1 MNLKEAFRYQNRIQ
15 AFMDEVQC
23 ILANDSNIT
32 KVENTNLRHKVMA
45 DAMDETVR
53 VAPDSEYHAQITKLT
68 EFLLWLLAEKQ
79 RLFAAIRVVKEQLPI
94 DLDSE
99 VSLNASRQSIAR
111 TLRHMND
118 LKSSEQIISNGGT
131 GYRFNADGNQ
141 VSYRCDVK
149 RVITINYDRNLVRKE
164 LAKLNKKS
172 DETSAQLDL
181 CLVTSKVDYEPP
193 FDVNSSFA
201 EAFESFIGG
210 SAA

>member
-79 RLFAAIRVVKEQLPI
+79 RLFAAIRVAKEQLPI

-111 TLRHMND
+111 SLRHMND
-118 LKSSEQIISNGGT
+118 LKSSEQVISNGGT

>member
-1 MNLKEAFRYQNRIQ
+1 MNLKEAFRYQNKLQ
-15 AFMDEVQC
+15 SFMDEIQC

-53 VAPDSEYHAQITKLT
+53 DAPDSEYHAQITKLA

-79 RLFAAIRVVKEQLPI
+79 RLFMAVRKAKEQLPI

-99 VSLNASRQSIAR
+99 VSLNALRQSVAR

-118 LKSSEQIISNGGT
+118 LRSSEQVISNGGT

-149 RVITINYDRNLVRKE
+149 RVITINYDKNLVRKE

-181 CLVTSKVDYEPP
+181 CLVTSKVEYDPP

-201 EAFESFIGG
+201 EAFENYVSGAG
-210 SAA
+210 A

>member
-79 RLFAAIRVVKEQLPI
+79 RLFAAIRVAKEQLPI

-111 TLRHMND
+111 SLRHMND
-118 LKSSEQIISNGGT
+118 LKSSEQVISNGGT

-210 SAA
+210 PAV

>member
-79 RLFAAIRVVKEQLPI
+79 RLFAAIRAAKEQLPI

-111 TLRHMND
+111 SLRHMND
-118 LKSSEQIISNGGT
+118 LKSSEQVISNGGT

-210 SAA
+210 PAV

>member
-68 EFLLWLLAEKQ
+68 EFLLWLLDEKSK
-79 RLFAAIRVVKEQLPI
+79 LFEAVRRAKEQLPI

-99 VSLNASRQSIAR
+99 VSLNAQRQSIAR
-111 TLRHMND
+111 TLRRMND
-118 LKSSEQIISNGGT
+118 LRGSEQIISNGGT

-149 RVITINYDRNLVRKE
+149 RVVTINYDRNKVRKE
-164 LAKLNKKS
+164 LEKLNKKS

-181 CLVTSKVDYEPP
+181 CLVTSKVDYKPP

-201 EAFESFIGG
+201 ETFENYIGR
-210 SAA
+210 A